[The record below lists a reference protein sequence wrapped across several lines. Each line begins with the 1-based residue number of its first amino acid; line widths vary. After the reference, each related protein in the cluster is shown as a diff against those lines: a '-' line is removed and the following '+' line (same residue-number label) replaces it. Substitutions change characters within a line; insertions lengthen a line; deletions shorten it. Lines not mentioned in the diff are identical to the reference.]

1 MDSAIFKVT
10 HKSVEYKESP
20 FKIAEHEMSEFYD
33 FEECERE
40 SPALHNDK
48 KFLYKYCTVRELE
61 TFGD

>member
-40 SPALHNDK
+40 SPALH
-48 KFLYKYCTVRELE
+48 KYCTVRELE